1 MHEHSAD
8 HKGAMVNVY
17 SKMKPDSFKSQL
29 QTVLTAYYED
39 INGVQGASGCP
50 KTSTRSSSA
59 SSRTKRR
66 PEQRLTRTPPPTLL
80 PTLPPPPSRRT
91 GARHPPPAG
100 WSLQQPPSLP
110 VALPQALGALARASG
125 WHGVAGRMLGPKADA
140 D

>member
-1 MHEHSAD
+1 MHEHSSD
-8 HKGAMVNVY
+8 HKGANCRAMVDVY

-50 KTSTRSSSA
+50 KTITRLSNA

-66 PEQRLTRTPPPTLL
+66 PEQCLTRTPPPTLL

-91 GARHPPPAG
+91 GAQQPPLTG
-100 WSLQQPPSLP
+100 WSLLAPPCPATSPGGTGKGKL
-110 VALPQALGALARASG
+110 VAWGGRKNARS
-125 WHGVAGRMLGPKADA
+125 
-140 D
+140 